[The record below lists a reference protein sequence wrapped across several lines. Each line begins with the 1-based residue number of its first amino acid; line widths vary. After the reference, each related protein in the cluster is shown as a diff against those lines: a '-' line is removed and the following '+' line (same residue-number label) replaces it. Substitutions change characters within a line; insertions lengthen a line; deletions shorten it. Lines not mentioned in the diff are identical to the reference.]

1 MSSEIALRKHYPM
14 PAAERQEAEISEL
27 VVYWR
32 SIMKRKWAILAIA
45 LVVSA
50 LAALAAWHT
59 TPIYHATA
67 TVLIEQN
74 RAKIVSIEEV
84 SAEVVTTA
92 NISKRRPICSARGRS
107 R

>member
-1 MSSEIALRKHYPM
+1 MSTEIALRKHYP
-14 PAAERQEAEISEL
+14 PSAAEREEAEISEL

-32 SIMKRKWAILAIA
+32 SIMKRKWAILGIAIVVSVLAAIA
-45 LVVSA
+45 A
-50 LAALAAWHT
+50 LNT

-84 SAEVVTTA
+84 YSGGGNNREHFETQA
-92 NISKRRPICSARGRS
+92 
-107 R
+107 